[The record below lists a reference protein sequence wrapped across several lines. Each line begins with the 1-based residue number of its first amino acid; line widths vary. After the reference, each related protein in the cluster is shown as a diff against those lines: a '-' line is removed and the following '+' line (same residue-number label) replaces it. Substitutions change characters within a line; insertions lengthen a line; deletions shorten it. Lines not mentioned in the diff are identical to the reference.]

1 MTPFLSKFRPE
12 VTIPEFANALGVE
25 KTKAVSVLHVSAG
38 NLFGGI
44 ERMLLAFARNAD
56 YRPGMRHTFGL
67 CFHGRVGDELSSSGA
82 AVNYFGKVSFRNPLA
97 VWLAR
102 RNMRLLLQSRQF
114 DFVICHGSW
123 IHALFARVICKAGVP
138 LVHMVHGIIGKL
150 SRYDQWSKNYPPNL
164 VIANSIASADCAKS
178 LFPDVPLKVAYP
190 PCELGDPRLRESV
203 RIQWRGRNK
212 VKKDTKVILAAG
224 RLEGGKG
231 LSILLHALSQIKK
244 WDSWTCWVAGGP
256 QRPSDS
262 RHFSELRGIAHG
274 LGIGDRIQWLGHV
287 KDMDGHFA
295 AADVYCQPNV
305 LPESFGLTFIE
316 AQAMGCPVITTAMG
330 GALEAV
336 EDNGINTL
344 LAKPCPDLLA
354 QALEKHLLMPG
365 RYAVT

>member
-25 KTKAVSVLHVSAG
+25 KTNEVSVLHVSAG

-56 YRPGMRHTFGL
+56 CRPGMKHTFGL

-97 VWLAR
+97 IWLAR
-102 RNMRLLLQSRQF
+102 RKMRLLLRSRQF
-114 DFVICHGSW
+114 DFVICHGAW

-138 LVHMVHGIIGKL
+138 LVHMVHGMIGKL
-150 SRYDQWSKNYPPNL
+150 SRYDQWSKDYPPNL

-190 PCELGDPRLRESV
+190 PCELGDPRRRESI

-212 VKKDTKVILAAG
+212 VNNDTKVILAAG

-231 LSILLHALSQIKK
+231 LSILFHALSQIKK
-244 WDSWTCWVAGGP
+244 WDSWTCWVAGSP

-262 RHFSELRGIAHG
+262 KHFLELREKAKC
-274 LGIGDRIQWLGHV
+274 LGIGDRIKWLGHV
-287 KDMDGHFA
+287 EDMAGLFA
-295 AADVYCQPNV
+295 AVDVYCQPNTF
-305 LPESFGLTFIE
+305 PESFGHTFVE

-344 LAKPCPDLLA
+344 LPKPCPDLLA
-354 QALEKHLLMPG
+354 QALEKHLFMPC
-365 RYAVT
+365 RHVVP